1 MQYYLLDLRCSET
14 NFKRI
19 KKKIKI
25 KFYNGVNNMT
35 RFEKIKPM
43 SIDEFTD
50 YFMGY
55 IYTCME
61 DCPEQSCS
69 CHQCIKSWLEEE
81 VEE

>member
-1 MQYYLLDLRCSET
+1 
-14 NFKRI
+14 
-19 KKKIKI
+19 
-25 KFYNGVNNMT
+25 MT

>member
-1 MQYYLLDLRCSET
+1 MDLRYSET

-43 SIDEFTD
+43 SIDEFAD
-50 YFMGY
+50 YFMG
-55 IYTCME
+55 IICNE
-61 DCPEQSCS
+61 IKDCPEQSYS
-69 CHQCIKSWLEEE
+69 CHQCVKSWLEEE

>member
-1 MQYYLLDLRCSET
+1 MKNLIS
-14 NFKRI
+14 FK
-19 KKKIKI
+19 
-25 KFYNGVNNMT
+25 GVNNMT

-43 SIDEFTD
+43 SIDEFAD
-50 YFMGY
+50 YFMGP
-55 IYTCME
+55 ICTCME